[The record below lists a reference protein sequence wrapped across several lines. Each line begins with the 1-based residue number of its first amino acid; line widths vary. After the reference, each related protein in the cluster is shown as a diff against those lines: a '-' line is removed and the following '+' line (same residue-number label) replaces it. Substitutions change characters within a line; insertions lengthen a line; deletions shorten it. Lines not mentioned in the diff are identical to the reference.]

1 MVPHFGSRSCGR
13 QRGGAR
19 GRCLVAAAGT
29 RYQTRAVK
37 LRQPCRAADRPLP
50 PGARGGAE
58 SDGAGATA
66 PRASEDELPLVS
78 GPGRAGAGRVSV
90 GRAGPRGQA
99 EGGARPRAAPGL
111 PPRDRLA
118 QENVQC
124 LGDQT
129 RLRKKGAG
137 SQWLPTGLHLGR
149 GHCSFQCDFSLSP
162 GGA

>member
-1 MVPHFGSRSCGR
+1 MSKILKMRMGKEHFFCMFISCYTSLNIPHRYSRSCGR

-66 PRASEDELPLVS
+66 PRASEDELPLQQ
-78 GPGRAGAGRVSV
+78 P
-90 GRAGPRGQA
+90 
-99 EGGARPRAAPGL
+99 L
-111 PPRDRLA
+111 F
-118 QENVQC
+118 ENI
-124 LGDQT
+124 QT
-129 RLRKKGAG
+129 KEEY
-137 SQWLPTGLHLGR
+137 P
-149 GHCSFQCDFSLSP
+149 
-162 GGA
+162 